1 MSMRLQTIKA
11 DLPNA
16 YNVKMCLSDKFAMYV
31 KELKATI
38 SVGPVPWEHIQVLL
52 LTLPK
57 NLPGKVSIA
66 VDCWS
71 ADMTKAGFVG
81 MTGHWIRVTK
91 EGWWLLEACILVL
104 RALSGDHGGKNLGRY
119 VIGSCDRVGL
129 MGKEQLKVGPYVR
142 EHVTQLLI
150 R

>member
-1 MSMRLQTIKA
+1 MRPQTIKA

-16 YNVKMCLSDKFAMYV
+16 YNVKMCLSDEFAMYV

-38 SVGPVPWEHIQVLL
+38 SVGPVPWEHIVLL

-57 NLPGKVSIA
+57 NLPGKVSIT

-71 ADMTKAGFVG
+71 ADTTKAGFVG

-91 EGWWLLEACILVL
+91 EGRWLLEARVLAL

-119 VIGSCDRVGL
+119 VVGSCDRVGL
-129 MGKEQLKVGPYVR
+129 MGKEQSKVGPYVR